1 MLENSYSFSCF
12 KLYTTQRFLRGVRV
26 LPAELTV
33 TEAISFSSYTRVHLY
48 NLINA
53 GRLKSRRAK
62 MRAAPVIILI
72 DRASLEA
79 YMQEQG
85 RAVNGEKAI

>member
-1 MLENSYSFSCF
+1 M
-12 KLYTTQRFLRGVRV
+12 

-33 TEAISFSSYTRVHLY
+33 TEAIHFSSYTRVHLY

-53 GRLKSRRAK
+53 GRIKSRRAK
-62 MRAAPVIILI
+62 MRAAPIIILI
-72 DRASLEA
+72 ERASLEL

>member
-1 MLENSYSFSCF
+1 M
-12 KLYTTQRFLRGVRV
+12 

-33 TEAISFSSYTRVHLY
+33 TESIKFSGYTRVHLY

-62 MRAAPVIILI
+62 MRAAPIIILI

-79 YMQEQG
+79 YMEQQG
-85 RAVNGEKAI
+85 RSVDAKAS

>member
-1 MLENSYSFSCF
+1 M
-12 KLYTTQRFLRGVRV
+12 

-33 TEAISFSSYTRVHLY
+33 TEAVSYSKFSRMHLY

-53 GRLKSRRAK
+53 GRIKSRKAK
-62 MRAAPVIILI
+62 MRAAPIIILI

-79 YMQEQG
+79 YMLE
-85 RAVNGEKAI
+85 RERPVNGEPTINH

>member
-1 MLENSYSFSCF
+1 MLPN
-12 KLYTTQRFLRGVRV
+12 
-26 LPAELTV
+26 ELTV
-33 TEAISFSSYTRVHLY
+33 TEAVRFSSYTRVHLY

-53 GRLKSRRAK
+53 GRLKSRKAK
-62 MRAAPVIILI
+62 MRAAPIIILI

-85 RAVNGEKAI
+85 RAINGQAGS